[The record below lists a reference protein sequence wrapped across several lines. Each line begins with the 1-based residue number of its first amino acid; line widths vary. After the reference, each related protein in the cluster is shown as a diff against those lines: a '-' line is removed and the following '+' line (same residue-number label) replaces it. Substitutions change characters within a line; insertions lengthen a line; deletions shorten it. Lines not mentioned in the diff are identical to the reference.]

1 MKIINKCS
9 FCIISLFLII
19 SILHSTEPKQV
30 TIFRPTL
37 PYIPPVK
44 ILPSPISI
52 FSSPI
57 QQVIHPPS
65 LRNVPCLIK
74 EGYLNFLK
82 PCSTNDCPIPSYI
95 PVKISLGLNSFKVF
109 SNGNMMMMLKINL
122 SEIEAVQSLDANN
135 KCFNIFDSYSHIYEF
150 CGSHHMVS
158 DDWIR
163 DIMKFKIDCNGGS
176 YAVNESSLE
185 NEKNQQLSESNP
197 EKDIFG
203 DTKFKSDSV
212 NTYSEANKN
221 YSEKHNVNTDI
232 SFSKSNLYN
241 NSTAL
246 HENDNKI
253 FKDFVQQA
261 TSLLSKLNDAEDKRI
276 DRNFNKTNS
285 FTSQEKHDKNTK
297 IVDTEKNK
305 HNENINYDEGDKHL
319 KRKKIVESKE
329 ISNADDEDEEPKYI
343 KNQKHKKTQ
352 IKDNDEEE
360 GRQIRNHDIYY
371 DNDFNRDRNTN
382 FKSYLKNNQQNSDF
396 NSYPNNQYFS
406 NEFNNRNEITRGNG
420 IQPEYNPLCNSP
432 NCQASKMPQP
442 CACPTCCEK
451 PEVNKSAE
459 NDDFDK
465 KIFKIFKKQENH
477 SKKLLKALKALEEC
491 KEDKEKKEQKDLK
504 EKSSTKT
511 GGNTNDESQSINH
524 NSIDTIEKKINEA
537 IDKKISQ
544 LNKEKEVPNT
554 KELQTQNTANPVNH
568 SSYTQNYP
576 GGLGQENNSNIP
588 SNQSSNQSR
597 RISNQTNENKAD
609 NNLPSNNNSPTQNDK
624 NSIHHTNKSSSMSSG
639 QPLKSHHDLKNSNSD
654 NKKSADGNNQS
665 MPVKQ
670 ENLSNIDK
678 DSSSVKGPYRINGS
692 SEGQPNENNKGEE
705 SSKIVQNIET
715 EEVKYENEGNDK
727 IQKDDASSNPTQ
739 QDSDVNSQNN
749 NQSQAN
755 PNTGDSTTT
764 NNANGNSQNN
774 KSDQNQPNDASS
786 NPTQQDS
793 DVNSQNNNQ
802 SQANPNTGDSTTTNN
817 SNGNSQNN
825 KSNQNQ
831 PNNQNNPKQNSPNN
845 NFQNNPENK
854 NNSNKPNSIGSKNGA
869 QTSTNKNSNIKTPQ
883 KTNNSKPKPS
893 QAIPKKGNSP
903 LASSGTKPDQNM
915 LKTTVEYSEN
925 INKTKPNCNDKKKLL
940 EVNISK
946 SQNYD
951 YKKLAEITDIN
962 RLEICFTKEKEKILQ
977 YWKTS
982 LRRPNFRHYVLSSST
997 FCYLCCR
1004 NEAGDTSLASRCC
1017 QERCDVQM
1025 KNIIH
1030 ISVKCVNFNNQLN
1043 EKGVKVPRHD
1053 YVRPGGNSVT
1063 IISPFKNAIYYS

>member
-1 MKIINKCS
+1 MKIINKSS

-65 LRNVPCLIK
+65 LRNVPCFIK

-82 PCSTNDCPIPSYI
+82 PCSTNDCPLPSYI
-95 PVKISLGLNSFKVF
+95 PVKVSLGVNSFKVF
-109 SNGNMMMMLKINL
+109 SNGNMMMLKINL
-122 SEIEAVQSLDANN
+122 SEIEAVQSSDANN

-176 YAVNESSLE
+176 YAVNESSQE
-185 NEKNQQLSESNP
+185 NEKNLQFSESDT
-197 EKDIFG
+197 EKDIVG
-203 DTKFKSDSV
+203 DTKFKSDSE
-212 NTYSEANKN
+212 NTYSEAKKN
-221 YSEKHNVNTDI
+221 YSEKHNIKTDI
-232 SFSKSNLYN
+232 SSSKSNLNN

-246 HENDNKI
+246 HENDHKI

-261 TSLLSKLNDAEDKRI
+261 TSLLSKLNHAEDKRI
-276 DRNFNKTNS
+276 ERNFNKTNS
-285 FTSQEKHDKNTK
+285 STGQEKHDKNTK

-305 HNENINYDEGDKHL
+305 HNEDPNSDEGDINI
-319 KRKKIVESKE
+319 KRKKPAESKE
-329 ISNADDEDEEPKYI
+329 KSNVEDEDEERKYI
-343 KNQKHKKTQ
+343 KNKKHKKAQ
-352 IKDNDEEE
+352 INHNDEEE
-360 GRQIRNHDIYY
+360 GHQMRNHDIYY

-382 FKSYLKNNQQNSDF
+382 FKSYLKNNQQNFDF

-406 NEFNNRNEITRGNG
+406 NEFKNRNEITRGNV

-432 NCQASKMPQP
+432 NCQPSKMTQP

-477 SKKLLKALKALEEC
+477 SKKLMKALKALEEC
-491 KEDKEKKEQKDLK
+491 KEDKEKKDQKDLK
-504 EKSSTKT
+504 EKSSMKT
-511 GGNTNDESQSINH
+511 GGNSNDESQNINH

-537 IDKKISQ
+537 LDKKISQ
-544 LNKEKEVPNT
+544 LNKEKELPNT
-554 KELQTQNTANPVNH
+554 KELPTQNSSNSVNH
-568 SSYTQNYP
+568 SSYTPNNP
-576 GGLGQENNSNIP
+576 GGLNQESMSNIP
-588 SNQSSNQSR
+588 SNLSSTHSR
-597 RISNQTNENKAD
+597 TTSNQTNENKAD
-609 NNLPSNNNSPTQNDK
+609 NNLLSNKNSPTQNDK
-624 NSIHHTNKSSSMSSG
+624 NSIHDTNKSSNMSSG
-639 QPLKSHHDLKNSNSD
+639 QPLKSDHDLKNSNPD
-654 NKKSADGNNQS
+654 IGKSADGNNQS
-665 MPVKQ
+665 MPVKP
-670 ENLSNIDK
+670 ENLSNIGK
-678 DSSSVKGPYRINGS
+678 DSSSLNGSHRTNGS
-692 SEGQPNENNKGEE
+692 SEAQPNENNKGEE
-705 SSKIVQNIET
+705 SSDIVQNIET
-715 EEVKYENEGNDK
+715 EEGKYENQGNDQN
-727 IQKDDASSNPTQ
+727 QKDDASSNPTQ
-739 QDSDVNSQNN
+739 EDSEVNSQNN

-755 PNTGDSTTT
+755 PNIGDSTTT

-774 KSDQNQPNDASS
+774 KSNHNE
-786 NPTQQDS
+786 
-793 DVNSQNNNQ
+793 
-802 SQANPNTGDSTTTNN
+802 
-817 SNGNSQNN
+817 
-825 KSNQNQ
+825 

-845 NFQNNPENK
+845 NAQNKPENK
-854 NNSNKPNSIGSKNGA
+854 NNSNKQNPIGSKNGA

-893 QAIPKKGNSP
+893 QVIPKKSNNP

-915 LKTTVEYSEN
+915 LKTTVKYNEN
-925 INKTKPNCNDKKKLL
+925 NNKTKPNCKDKKKLP
-940 EVNISK
+940 EVNVSK
-946 SQNYD
+946 SQNFE
-951 YKKLAEITDIN
+951 KKNSAEITDIN

-1053 YVRPGGNSVT
+1053 YVRAGGNSVT
-1063 IISPFKNAIYYS
+1063 IISPFKNTIYYS